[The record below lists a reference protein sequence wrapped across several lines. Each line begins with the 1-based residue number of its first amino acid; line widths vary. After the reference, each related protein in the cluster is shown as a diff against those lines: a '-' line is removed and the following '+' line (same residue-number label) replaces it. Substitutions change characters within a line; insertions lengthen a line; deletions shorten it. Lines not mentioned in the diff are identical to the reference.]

1 MSVRNFPMIR
11 IGEGPVAT
19 KRSPTETQWAN
30 SWPASEAE
38 VRHRADKMRNMIVTL
53 VIAGLWAAVIVA
65 LIANR

>member
-1 MSVRNFPMIR
+1 
-11 IGEGPVAT
+11 
-19 KRSPTETQWAN
+19 
-30 SWPASEAE
+30 